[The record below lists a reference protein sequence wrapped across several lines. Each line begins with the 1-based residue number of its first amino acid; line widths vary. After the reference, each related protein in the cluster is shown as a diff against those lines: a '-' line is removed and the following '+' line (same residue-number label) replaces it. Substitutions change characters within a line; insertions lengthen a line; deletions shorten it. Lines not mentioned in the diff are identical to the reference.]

1 MRTAPCHGSWGLDS
15 PWEMNQSVD
24 CRHKFVRIAV
34 SSSRWLWAG
43 YRDSTGLAQATPC
56 LAHSGRC
63 ASQACALSSVI
74 IVATLGVRCFA
85 VSSSALWL
93 NYDAWDEVL
102 PRTRSRFGLG
112 IGKRIVRLHSDARA
126 LGLGG
131 GVLPRSLCG
140 LCCRSAIPRSVPK
153 MLFHVVLDWVTV

>member
-1 MRTAPCHGSWGLDS
+1 
-15 PWEMNQSVD
+15 MNQSVD

-34 SSSRWLWAG
+34 SSSRWFWAG

-63 ASQACALSSVI
+63 ASQASYWDEVLPRTRSPFVSHRL
-74 IVATLGVRCFA
+74 VATLGVRCFA